1 MCDHF
6 YCKRKSIKYKQKV
19 NIAREFGN
27 ILGKCQGRNGGC
39 WSGFPSG
46 HGNHHHGVLP
56 SVPTA
61 ASRGV
66 SPLIH
71 LSSFYSRRKAFSIAP
86 GTYRLHCL
94 PPANCFSSTS
104 SPEGR
109 SKPFLPH
116 LAGTHCLAC
125 FQKTPVVATLNSYPF
140 GTGALYFRCN
150 PLNACPLTPGLLML
164 QVCSLLTTASHS
176 DGT

>member
-1 MCDHF
+1 MP
-6 YCKRKSIKYKQKV
+6 
-19 NIAREFGN
+19 
-27 ILGKCQGRNGGC
+27 GKKWWLLIRVPLRP
-39 WSGFPSG
+39 WKPPPAPSS
-46 HGNHHHGVLP
+46 HGVLP

-66 SPLIH
+66 PLLIH

-104 SPEGR
+104 SSEGR

-164 QVCSLLTTASHS
+164 QVCSLLTTASHG